1 MQEKKKQASS
11 LNWLPAA
18 VAGCS
23 MLVTVCGAGA
33 DTVTVGALQDAMIF
47 GTSAGADTGN
57 ASGKD
62 PVSFARRPTASSNIK
77 RGLTRIQHCSRAI
90 FRPARA
96 TITGVTMT
104 LFLAQVAGSGGGGGI
119 GTLSSRVLSL
129 YDMNQPWGEGTSG
142 SPTSAGVGGTG
153 QGFPRVNGDS
163 TWDYAFFNSNPAL
176 AIKWNSNDLGL
187 PGDTSPTTDLHGG
200 NFSSTASATS
210 TFTSFS
216 TLNVPFTWNSP
227 GMVADVQGWVDG
239 TETNNGWLL
248 KSDNGETTAT
258 SFLGFWSKD
267 GAAANNNSA
276 IAPELTITF
285 SVPEPASLMLI
296 TLGLP
301 ILISRRRLRAQ
312 TR

>member
-1 MQEKKKQASS
+1 MREKKKQTSS
-11 LNWLPAA
+11 SNWFPAA

-23 MLVTVCGAGA
+23 MLVAVSGAWA
-33 DTVTVGALQDAMIF
+33 NTVTVGALQDAMIF

-57 ASGKD
+57 ASGEG
-62 PVSFARRPTASSNIK
+62 PALFAGADGGGGIK
-77 RGLTRIQHCSRAI
+77 RSELEFNIASANI
-90 FRPARA
+90 PAGA

-104 LFLAQVAGSGGGGGI
+104 LFLAQVAGSGGGGGS
-119 GTLSSRVLSL
+119 GSGLNSRVLSL

-142 SPTSAGVGGTG
+142 SPTSPSVGGTG

-163 TWDYAFFNSNPAL
+163 TWDYAFYNSNPAL
-176 AIKWNSNDLGL
+176 AIKWNSNDMGL

-200 NFSSTASATS
+200 NFSSTASGTS
-210 TFTSFS
+210 IFTSFS
-216 TLNVPFTWNSP
+216 TLNAPFTWSSA
-227 GMVADVQGWVDG
+227 GMAADVQAWVDG
-239 TETNNGWLL
+239 TEPNNGWLL
-248 KSDNGETTAT
+248 KSDNLEGTPT
-258 SFLGFWSKD
+258 SFLGFWSTE

-301 ILISRRRLRAQ
+301 ILTGRRRSRAH